1 MENALAHHLL
11 LAMPML
17 EDAYFARSVVYI
29 VQHDDNGAIGVV
41 INKPVAM
48 GLPQILSNMKITPQV
63 SLESPAMQKEISF
76 GGPVMRERG
85 FVLHGDDRQWD
96 ATFANDNWGLTTS
109 RDILEAIAQGA
120 GPEAFQICL
129 GYAGWSEGQLE
140 QEMAS
145 DAWLAIPATYDLVF
159 GTAPYDRYQKA
170 FDSLGVDPNQLSP
183 GGTA

>member
-1 MENALAHHLL
+1 MENSLAHHLL
-11 LAMPML
+11 LAMPRL

-29 VQHDDNGAIGVV
+29 VQHDGNGAIGVV

-48 GLPQILSNMKITPQV
+48 NLSQILENMKITPTINPEAPGVQ
-63 SLESPAMQKEISF
+63 PKISF

-85 FVLHGDDRQWD
+85 FVLHDDARQWE
-96 ATFANDNWGLTTS
+96 ATFANTCWGLTTS
-109 RDILEAIAQGA
+109 RDILEAIAEGT
-120 GPEAFQICL
+120 GPGAFQVCL

-145 DAWLAIPATYDLVF
+145 DAWLAIPATNELVF
-159 GTAPYDRYQKA
+159 GTTPYDRYQKA
-170 FDSLGVDPNQLSP
+170 FDTLGVDPNQLSP

>member
-11 LAMPML
+11 LAMPTL

-29 VQHDDNGAIGVV
+29 VQHDENGAIGVV
-41 INKPVAM
+41 VNKPVAM
-48 GLPQILSNMKITPQV
+48 SLQQILSNMKIAPEV
-63 SLESPAMQKEISF
+63 SLDSPGMRGELSF

-85 FVLHGDDRQWD
+85 FVLHSDARQWD
-96 ATFANDNWGLTTS
+96 ATFVNTQWGLTTS
-109 RDILEAIAQGA
+109 RDILEAIAQGS
-120 GPEAFQICL
+120 GPDAFQVCL

-159 GTAPYDRYQKA
+159 ATAPYDRYQAA
-170 FDSLGVDPNQLSP
+170 FDSLGIDPSQLSP
-183 GGTA
+183 GGMA